1 MKWAVSDVIA
11 VIAIIASA
19 ISPVATAVFNWWKVK
34 NGRDEEKDKAK
45 LEIEKENYQEFLS
58 HYRKAFEDYIVQ
70 TRVEISQ
77 PKFEGFST
85 QQQKL
90 EAIVLIYADKEVID
104 AIDKLNN
111 QIASTKPPR
120 PSQDDLVAIIR
131 AFNSQW
137 QKQQPKVDS

>member
-1 MKWAVSDVIA
+1 MKWTVSDVIA

-70 TRVEISQ
+70 TRV
-77 PKFEGFST
+77 
-85 QQQKL
+85 
-90 EAIVLIYADKEVID
+90 
-104 AIDKLNN
+104 
-111 QIASTKPPR
+111 
-120 PSQDDLVAIIR
+120 
-131 AFNSQW
+131 
-137 QKQQPKVDS
+137 